1 MQYNIYSNKERLQY
15 KVGIL
20 PISEWGGGWQK
31 FFEGFFLLKVPHIT
45 YRFQKKV
52 LKILT
57 FRGPGGGWI
66 RTQAQVGKFH
76 FFWRLS

>member
-20 PISEWGGGWQK
+20 PLSEWGGGWQM

-45 YRFQKKV
+45 YRFQKKENKFS
-52 LKILT
+52 LLGG
-57 FRGPGGGWI
+57 RGECRIG
-66 RTQAQVGKFH
+66 RV
-76 FFWRLS
+76 